1 MTSQLLNDV
10 MSPEAGVQ
18 KVAGGPPPMG
28 GPSGRPPGGP
38 PGRPP
43 GEPPGRPAAG
53 PPPGM
58 AGPPPS
64 LSSFAGR
71 LDTLE
76 NKTLYLVDIGF
87 GGGYKFMVQ
96 LQKWF
101 TDNMPTV
108 TTVVKR
114 KPGNVFMD
122 DRPDLWQEIKAKGQA
137 VVLGVAG

>member
-1 MTSQLLNDV
+1 MTSQLLNNI
-10 MSPEAGVQ
+10 MSPETGVQ
-18 KVAGGPPPMG
+18 KAAGGTSPVGGPPGRPPG

-38 PGRPP
+38 P
-43 GEPPGRPAAG
+43 
-53 PPPGM
+53 PGM
-58 AGPPPS
+58 GGPPPS

-76 NKTLYLVDIGF
+76 NKTVYLVDIGF
-87 GGGYKFMVQ
+87 GGGYNFMLQ

-101 TDNMPTV
+101 AENMPTV

-122 DRPDLWQEIKAKGQA
+122 DRNDLWEEVKEKGQA

>member
-1 MTSQLLNDV
+1 MPNQTLDNV

-18 KVAGGPPPMG
+18 RVAGGPPPGMG
-28 GPSGRPPGGP
+28 GPAGRPPGGP
-38 PGRPP
+38 GGKPSG
-43 GEPPGRPAAG
+43 G

-58 AGPPPS
+58 SGPPQA
-64 LSSFAGR
+64 LSAFASR

-76 NKTLYLVDIGF
+76 DKTVYLVDIGF

-101 TDNMPTV
+101 TENMPSV

-114 KPGNVFMD
+114 KSGNVFSD
-122 DRPDLWQEIKAKGQA
+122 DTGELWEEVKAKGQA